1 MNQQLKVVKI
11 MDKMKKLIEVTDNWL
26 TLGIFHYLNTLNVP
40 WTNKNIDSELDTDYY
55 GNNSGDKFI
64 SPLVVKLL
72 GTNEKLTSGNMLSLA
87 NVIYSKF
94 GEKWSKLYATLSF
107 EYNPI
112 ENYNMV
118 ETHEGSDTHTHTPEN
133 WVETTTQTPTD
144 WKTTSEGLKADN
156 ESESSNSYYGFGDDD
171 GHPTTDVVTSV
182 KNKQTTETSG
192 TYQTETTKEGTETD
206 TIEYDT
212 TLQRSGNIGTMTTQ
226 MMIESERKLWDY
238 NIFKTIYEDVDSILT
253 LSIY

>member
-1 MNQQLKVVKI
+1 MKNL
-11 MDKMKKLIEVTDNWL
+11 KKLIDVTDNWL
-26 TLGIFHYLNTLNVP
+26 TLGIFHYLNLLSVP
-40 WTNKNIDSELDTDYY
+40 WASANIDDELDTDYY
-55 GNNSGDKFI
+55 GNNSGDKYI
-64 SPLVVKLL
+64 SPLLEKLL
-72 GTNEKLTSGNMLSLA
+72 GDNEKLTVQNMQTLA
-87 NVIYSKF
+87 NIIKAKF
-94 GEKWSKLYATLSF
+94 GEKWSKLYATLSL

-112 ENYNMV
+112 ENYRMV

-206 TIEYDT
+206 TIEHDT
-212 TLQRSGNIGTMTTQ
+212 TLTRSGNIGVTTSQ
-226 MMIESERKLWDY
+226 QMIESERKLWDY